1 MLRPYLPAWLKDEF
15 TEFVLEIVSALALL
29 LAVALSLM

>member
-29 LAVALSLM
+29 LAVALWLM